1 MDYNLGN
8 NFQNIFEPLKPKYY
22 EEKPNTNITGL
33 NDNNKIYN
41 FNYNNNDKELNRINN
56 NNNYN
61 FDTNNIFGLNF
72 HQDEENDENQ
82 IINSLHF
89 SKFNMNSHNYLN
101 ENLIIKGK
109 HDVFSLNN

>member
-22 EEKPNTNITGL
+22 EEKPNPNITGL
-33 NDNNKIYN
+33 NDNKIYN
-41 FNYNNNDKELNRINN
+41 FNYNNNDKELNRIN

-89 SKFNMNSHNYLN
+89 SKFNMNSHNYIN
-101 ENLIIKGK
+101 ENENENENDINNNHIKY
-109 HDVFSLNN
+109 